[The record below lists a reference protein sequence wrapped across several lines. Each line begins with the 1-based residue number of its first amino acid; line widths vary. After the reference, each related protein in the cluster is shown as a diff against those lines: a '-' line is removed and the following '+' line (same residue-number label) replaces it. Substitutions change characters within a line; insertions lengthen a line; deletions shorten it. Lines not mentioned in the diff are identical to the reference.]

1 MAALHCL
8 KGTREVLVV
17 CLGWEMVRLCG
28 RSATLAAQNADLR
41 EEGTLPPF
49 PPLRC
54 SLLPHAAASVL
65 CRWIGCVGACMSG
78 AGARDAAGGGDAAAC
93 RKHTAFP

>member
-41 EEGTLPPF
+41 EEGRRI
-49 PPLRC
+49 PLLGSRL
-54 SLLPHAAASVL
+54 SAAASLEVTSTMRL
-65 CRWIGCVGACMSG
+65 
-78 AGARDAAGGGDAAAC
+78 
-93 RKHTAFP
+93 